1 MCVSPGQSVV
11 GSVTA
16 EYNREQ
22 LWLANEALVT
32 QLQARVRGYLV
43 RRAHAQRLD
52 FLRQQEPHVVRLQV
66 LYCVMFYNDR
76 FMKSNTNVI
85 STVNIHVP
93 LFLFTHKY
101 CKHTWTELV
110 LGLISSCLYI
120 GLLEGL

>member
-66 LYCVMFYNDR
+66 LYCV
-76 FMKSNTNVI
+76 I
-85 STVNIHVP
+85 CST
-93 LFLFTHKY
+93 LSFFLSKTR
-101 CKHTWTELV
+101 
-110 LGLISSCLYI
+110 I
-120 GLLEGL
+120 